1 MLGVPHSRGFVS
13 QTLQQILDER
23 ASALVGRD
31 RELTALLALL
41 DEGGPLVAVVHGIAG
56 IGKSTLARAFA
67 ARARAR
73 GASVLQLDAS
83 AIEPT
88 ERGFLAALAAALDDD
103 GVATLGDMSERLAG
117 VGERVVLVV
126 DTLERLRLLDDW
138 LRQRFVPA
146 VPQNVRVVLAGRD
159 QPTPGWILAFG
170 ELLAVVPLASLARD
184 DAEELLRRGGVPE
197 PDLRRVNRLAHGHPL
212 SLRLAASAL
221 AARPGLTLDEAVVPA
236 LIDQV
241 TSLYLGGLD
250 GATRRAL
257 DAAAVVR
264 RPTRALLAAMLGD
277 AAAQGAW
284 RRLDELP
291 FTETGPD
298 GLVLHD
304 TVRAAVDAALRAHE
318 PGRRRALRA
327 AAFGHLRAEARNA
340 SRAEL
345 WRSTADLLFLVEDPL
360 VREGF
365 FPTSAPSFTVE
376 PAVADDERGILDI
389 ARRHQGDQGAAIIGN
404 WWQAAPQGFRVARDR
419 DGNVAAF
426 LLLCE
431 PAAVGARVIRLDP
444 VAAGWREDLHRR
456 SLPRDQRVLLLRCL
470 LTRDGGELPGP
481 AQAALWVDA
490 KRVYMEL
497 RPDLRRVYAAV
508 SRLDVF
514 APVLEPLGFI
524 TLPGPPVV
532 LNGVPFHSLSLD
544 FGLRSVDGWIAGL
557 VTSELALDIGPR
569 LDGNDRILTI
579 DGERIA
585 LTQLEF
591 ELLRHLHERSG
602 KTVPRAELLRDVWGH
617 KWQGGGNVIEV
628 AISGIRRKLGDHAE
642 LIDTVRGVG
651 YRWHEP

>member
-1 MLGVPHSRGFVS
+1 MLAVSHPRGVVP

-23 ASALVGRD
+23 ASTLVGRHQ
-31 RELTALLALL
+31 ELTALGALL
-41 DEGGPLVAVVHGIAG
+41 DDGGPLVAVVHGIAG
-56 IGKSTLARAFA
+56 IGKSTLVRAFA
-67 ARARAR
+67 GRARAR

-88 ERGFLAALAAALDDD
+88 ERGFLAALAATLDDD
-103 GVATLGDMSERLAG
+103 GVVTLGDTAERLAG
-117 VGERVVLVV
+117 AGERVVLVV

-138 LRQRFVPA
+138 LRQRFMPA
-146 VPQNVRVVLAGRD
+146 LPENVCVVLAGRD
-159 QPTPGWILAFG
+159 QPAPGWVLAFG
-170 ELLAVVPLASLARD
+170 DLVTVVPLANLARD
-184 DAEELLRRGGVPE
+184 EAEELLRRGGVPE
-197 PDLRRVNRLAHGHPL
+197 PDLPRVNRLAHGHPL

-221 AARPGLTLDEAVVPA
+221 AARPGLTLDEAVVPT
-236 LIDQV
+236 LIDQL

-277 AAAQGAW
+277 DAADGAW

-304 TVRAAVDAALRAHE
+304 TVRAAVDAALRADD
-318 PGRRRALRA
+318 PGRRRSLRA
-327 AAFGHLRAEARNA
+327 AAFGHLRAEARKA
-340 SRAEL
+340 APAEL
-345 WRSTADLLFLVEDPL
+345 WRSTADLLFLVENPL

-365 FPTSAPSFTVE
+365 FPTSAPSFAVE
-376 PAVADDERGILDI
+376 PAVADDQRSILDI
-389 ARRHQGDQGAAIIGN
+389 VHRHHGDQSAAIIDT
-404 WWQAAPQGFRVARDR
+404 WWQAAPEGFRVARDR
-419 DGNVAAF
+419 HGDIAAF

-431 PAAVGARVIRLDP
+431 PAAAGARVIRRDP

-456 SLPRDQRVLLLRCL
+456 SLPSEQRVLFVRCL
-470 LTRDGGELPGP
+470 LTRDAGESPGP

-497 RPDLRRVYAAV
+497 RPDLRRVYVAV

-514 APVLEPLGFI
+514 APLLEPLGFT
-524 TLPGPPVV
+524 TLPGPPIE
-532 LNGVPFHSLSLD
+532 LDGLPIHSLSLD
-544 FGLRSVDGWIAGL
+544 FGPRSVDGWLAGL
-557 VTSELALDIGPR
+557 VTSELALDIDPR
-569 LDGNDRILTI
+569 LDAGARTLTI
-579 DGERIA
+579 NGEPIA
-585 LTQLEF
+585 LTKLEF
-591 ELLRHLHERSG
+591 ELLRHLHQRSG

-628 AISGIRRKLGDHAE
+628 AVSGIRRKLGQHAQ
-642 LIDTVRGVG
+642 LIDTVRGIG
-651 YRWHEP
+651 YRWRDP

>member
-1 MLGVPHSRGFVS
+1 MP

-23 ASALVGRD
+23 ASTLVGRHQ
-31 RELTALLALL
+31 ELTALGALL
-41 DEGGPLVAVVHGIAG
+41 EDGGPLVAVVHGIAG
-56 IGKSTLARAFA
+56 IGKSTLVRAFA
-67 ARARAR
+67 GRARAR

-88 ERGFLAALAAALDDD
+88 ERGFLAALAATLDDD
-103 GVATLGDMSERLAG
+103 GVVTLGDMAERLAG
-117 VGERVVLVV
+117 AAERVVLVV

-138 LRQRFVPA
+138 LRQRFIPA
-146 VPQNVRVVLAGRD
+146 VPDNVRVVLAGRD
-159 QPTPGWILAFG
+159 RPVPGWSLALG

-197 PDLRRVNRLAHGHPL
+197 PDLPRVNRLAHGHPL

-236 LIDQV
+236 LIDQL

-250 GATRRAL
+250 DATRRAL

-277 AAAQGAW
+277 HAARGAW
-284 RRLDELP
+284 RRLDELA

-304 TVRAAVDAALRAHE
+304 TVRAAVDAALRADD
-318 PGRRRALRA
+318 PGRRRSLRA
-327 AAFGHLRAEARNA
+327 AAFGHLHAEARNA

-376 PAVADDERGILDI
+376 PAVADDQQSILDI
-389 ARRHQGDQGAAIIGN
+389 VHRHHGDHSAAIIDN
-404 WWQAAPQGFRVARDR
+404 WWQAAPEGFRVARDR
-419 DGNVAAF
+419 DGDIAAF

-431 PAAVGARVIRLDP
+431 PAVAGARVIRRDP
-444 VAAGWREDLHRR
+444 LAAHWRQDLHRR
-456 SLPRDQRVLLLRCL
+456 SLPAEQRVLFVRCL
-470 LTRDGGELPGP
+470 LARDAGESPGP

-497 RPDLRRVYAAV
+497 RPDLRRVYLAV

-514 APVLEPLGFI
+514 APLLEPLGF
-524 TLPGPPVV
+524 TARPGPPIE
-532 LNGVPFHSLSLD
+532 LDGLPFHSLSLD
-544 FGLRSVDGWIAGL
+544 FGPRSVDGWLAGL
-557 VTSELALDIGPR
+557 VTSELALDIGPQ
-569 LDGNDRILTI
+569 LDAGARTLTI
-579 DGERIA
+579 NGDPIA

-591 ELLRHLHERSG
+591 ELLRHLHQRSG

-617 KWQGGGNVIEV
+617 KWQGDGNVIEV
-628 AISGIRRKLGDHAE
+628 AVSGLRRKLGQHAQ
-642 LIDTVRGVG
+642 LIDTVRGIG
-651 YRWHEP
+651 YRWRDP